1 MNANMNAMW
10 VVFAALTALV
20 MAMVLFPL
28 LRTRRGTT
36 AAGPSESAFY
46 RDQLAEI
53 DRDVARGLLSEA
65 DAESARV
72 EAARR
77 LLRASPDGVEPVPAS
92 SGKARLAA
100 LVVLVLTPLCAAG
113 LYLRYGRPELRDE
126 PLAARLANPG
136 NDIEAIV
143 AKVERRLAERP
154 DEGRGYD
161 VLAPVY
167 MKLGRVEKAENAFS
181 EAIRLM
187 GPSPDR
193 LVGLAEARL
202 TKAQGVVS
210 DKVREPLEQALAL
223 DPQNPRAQYL
233 LAVAAEQDQKPEKA
247 RAIYE
252 KILAEAPQGAPW
264 IAIVTERLVKV
275 GGAPP
280 AAPAVPPLA
289 SGAPTGPAA
298 EAIAALPPEQRQAQI
313 RGMVENLAARLSQN
327 GQDVQGWLRLLR
339 SWTMLGE
346 KDKAAAAL
354 AEARKALAADAP
366 ALAQIDG
373 LAKELGLGG

>member
-1 MNANMNAMW
+1 MNANMYAMW

-53 DRDVARGLLSEA
+53 DRDVGRGLLSQA

-77 LLRASPDGVEPVPAS
+77 LLRASPDGVEPAPAS
-92 SGKARLAA
+92 AGKARLAA
-100 LVVLVLTPLCAAG
+100 LVVVVLTPLCAAG
-113 LYLRYGRPELRDE
+113 LYLRYGRPQMPDE

-167 MKLGRVEKAENAFS
+167 MKLGRIEKAENAFS
-181 EAIRLM
+181 EAIRLL

-233 LAVAAEQDQKPEKA
+233 LAVAAEQEQKPEKA

-264 IAIVTERLVKV
+264 IGIVSERLAKV

-280 AAPAVPPLA
+280 SPGAPALA
-289 SGAPTGPAA
+289 PGVPTGPAA
-298 EAIAALPPEQRQAQI
+298 DAIAALPPEQRQAQI

-346 KDKAAAAL
+346 KDKANAAL

-366 ALAQIDG
+366 GLAQIDG